1 MQHRDEEKA
10 AAKAS
15 RSPEV
20 RQQTE
25 FAEAGQCHQRLVLSH
40 WALHFVSL
48 GVTLCSNV
56 HERVRRRSVGD
67 ESSHAIP
74 RHDVKPMNGI
84 RTSLQALHSVY
95 QPADQTRQVI
105 AFQKC

>member
-15 RSPEV
+15 RAPEV
-20 RQQTE
+20 RQKTE
-25 FAEAGQCHQRLVLSH
+25 FAEAGHVPSTPCTE
-40 WALHFVSL
+40 SL
-48 GVTLCSNV
+48 GVTLRSNV